1 MAGTMSSGGKGRAP
15 IVGINVTPMVNVVLV
30 LLVIM
35 MVSATYIVSQSLKV
49 ELPKSASTDESTA
62 SVAAVTVAK
71 NGALYFNQEPVDEAG
86 LRAKLKQVVGQ
97 NPDISLIVSGDKNA
111 THGDVVHVIDL
122 AENRGHHQV
131 RHQRRDHELESCAGP
146 SWECC

>member
-15 IVGINVTPMVNVVLV
+15 IVGINVTPMVDVVLV

-49 ELPKSASTDESTA
+49 ELPKAASSDDSVA

-71 NGALYFNQEPVDEAG
+71 GGGLYFNQEPVDEAA
-86 LRAKLKQVVGQ
+86 LRAKLKQAVGQ
-97 NPDISLIVSGDKNA
+97 NPEINLIVSGDRNA

-122 AENRGHHQV
+122 AKIEGITRFAINV
-131 RHQRRDHELESCAGP
+131 ETTN
-146 SWECC
+146 